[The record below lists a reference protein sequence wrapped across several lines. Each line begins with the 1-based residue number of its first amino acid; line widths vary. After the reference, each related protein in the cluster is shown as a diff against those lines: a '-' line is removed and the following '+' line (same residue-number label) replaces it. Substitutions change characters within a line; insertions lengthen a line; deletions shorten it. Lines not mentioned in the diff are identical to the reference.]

1 MNCPSTVYVMI
12 KMTTSD
18 VLADPDVLGWVCVLG
33 NLELVKC
40 SLERGNINPDAN
52 YYHMMTS
59 YVMSIGMTDKYIEIV
74 RLLLED
80 GRTDPNADESI
91 ALRTAVLYENM
102 SMIKLLLDDERVDPS
117 VKNNELIL
125 WAARGGNSR
134 TTEYIPEDLGVIT
147 PFHVELAKLLLKDRR
162 VDPSVRDDECMKCA
176 MMLGSLEMVQILA
189 DDRDRF

>member
-1 MNCPSTVYVMI
+1 MNCPSAVYVMI

-52 YYHMMTS
+52 YYHMITS
-59 YVMSIGMTDKYIEIV
+59 CNVHRNHRQIV

-80 GRTDPNADESI
+80 DRTDPNADESI

-134 TTEYIPEDLGVIT
+134 TTEYIPEDFGVIT

-162 VDPSVRDDECMKCA
+162 VDPSIRDDECMKCA
-176 MMLGSLEMVQILA
+176 MMLGSLEMIQILA
-189 DDRDRF
+189 DDRD